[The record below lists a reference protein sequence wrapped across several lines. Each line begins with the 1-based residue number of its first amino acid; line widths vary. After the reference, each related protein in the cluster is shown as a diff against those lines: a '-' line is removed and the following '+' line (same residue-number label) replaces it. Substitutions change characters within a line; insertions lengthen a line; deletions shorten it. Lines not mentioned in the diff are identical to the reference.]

1 MKKPWFLMRCMALLQ
16 PLNNK
21 NGGINAETIAVKNKS
36 GNIRHVIHHRRQI
49 GRFSFP
55 NREND

>member
-36 GNIRHVIHHRRQI
+36 GNNPKY
-49 GRFSFP
+49 RFKQVCCP
-55 NREND
+55 